1 MAAQRGTGAR
11 PAGAGRALVGGR
23 GLMAGVALALALA
36 AVAGCSASHG
46 SAAGDSRPAARHSS
60 NLSTYGGYA
69 SYLPKSALNQ
79 KNDVRLTGTTSKP
92 ALTSEGDGVEVRT
105 PGWSVLMT
113 VSGPEVPGE
122 GLPYQT
128 PATTCTWIV
137 TMSGATGR
145 VPVAAGDFTSI
156 DHLGAVYRPVFVKG
170 QPVPPK
176 FLRPGQRIS
185 FELRAVQVV
194 GEGLMRWAPDGH
206 HIVAKWDFEVE
217 ND

>member
-11 PAGAGRALVGGR
+11 AASAGRALV
-23 GLMAGVALALALA
+23 AGLALALA
-36 AVAGCSASHG
+36 GVAGCSAGHG
-46 SAAGDSRPAARHSS
+46 STASGAKPAASHSS
-60 NLSTYGGYA
+60 SISTYGGYA
-69 SYLPKSALNQ
+69 SYLPKSTLHQ
-79 KNDVRLTGTTSKP
+79 QDDVRLTGTVAQP

-105 PGWSVLMT
+105 SKWSVLMT

-128 PATTCTWIV
+128 PATTCTWTV
-137 TMSGATGR
+137 TMSGATGL
-145 VPVAAGDFTSI
+145 VPVTARDFTSI
-156 DHLGAVYRPVFVKG
+156 DHLGAVYRPAFVKG
-170 QPVPPK
+170 QPAPPK

-206 HIVAKWDFEVE
+206 NIVAKWDFEVE

>member
-11 PAGAGRALVGGR
+11 PAGAGRALV
-23 GLMAGVALALALA
+23 AGLALALGG
-36 AVAGCSASHG
+36 VAGCSAGQG
-46 SAAGDSRPAARHSS
+46 STASGAKPAASHSS
-60 NLSTYGGYA
+60 NLNTYGGYA
-69 SYLPKSALNQ
+69 SYLPKSTLHQ
-79 KNDVRLTGTTSKP
+79 QNDMRLTGTATQP
-92 ALTSEGDGVEVRT
+92 ALTSEGDGVQVRT
-105 PGWSVLMT
+105 PQWSVLMT

-128 PATTCTWIV
+128 PETTCTWTV
-137 TMSGATGR
+137 TMSAATGL
-145 VPVAAGDFTSI
+145 VPVSAKDFTSI
-156 DHLGAVYRPVFVKG
+156 DHLGAVYRPAFVKG

-194 GEGLMRWAPDGH
+194 GEGLMRWAPNGH
-206 HIVAKWDFEVE
+206 NIVAKWDFEVE

>member
-11 PAGAGRALVGGR
+11 AASAGRALVAVPA
-23 GLMAGVALALALA
+23 LVLALAGM
-36 AVAGCSASHG
+36 AGCSAGHG
-46 SAAGDSRPAARHSS
+46 STVSGARPAASHSS
-60 NLSTYGGYA
+60 NINTYGGYA
-69 SYLPKSALNQ
+69 SYLPKSTLHQ
-79 KNDVRLTGTTSKP
+79 QNDVRLTGTAAQP

-105 PGWSVLMT
+105 PKWSVLMT

-128 PATTCTWIV
+128 PATTCTWVV
-137 TMSGATGR
+137 TMSGATGL
-145 VPVAAGDFTSI
+145 VPVAARDFTSI

-176 FLRPGQRIS
+176 FLRPGQRVS

-194 GEGLMRWAPDGH
+194 GEGLMRWAPNGH
-206 HIVAKWDFEVE
+206 NIVAKWDFEVE

>member
-1 MAAQRGTGAR
+1 MAAQRGTGVRLAS
-11 PAGAGRALVGGR
+11 AGRALV
-23 GLMAGVALALALA
+23 AGPALIVALASA
-36 AVAGCSASHG
+36 AGCATAHG
-46 SAAGDSRPAARHSS
+46 SAARPAARPAS

-69 SYLPKSALNQ
+69 SYLPQSTLHQ
-79 KNDVRLTGTTSKP
+79 QNDVRLTGTVAQP
-92 ALTSEGDGVEVRT
+92 ALTSEGDGVKVRT
-105 PGWSVLMT
+105 PKWSVLMT

-145 VPVAAGDFTSI
+145 VPVAARDFTSI

-170 QPVPPK
+170 RPVPPK
-176 FLRPGQRIS
+176 FLRPGQRVS